1 MSGNGRRNRPASKW
15 VPPSSITSSNIKRRT
30 RRSGSGQ
37 QRGRCRDDF
46 HGHQVDDQRR
56 VPVPHDGRQKRRARR
71 AQRVGGF
78 QSESCII
85 IVVPTPT
92 LRWYKDDHEFVPK
105 SSSYEKRSA
114 RLVLANTSKE
124 SGRRTSKL
132 SDSRKGRSTL
142 SESSAGIRPG
152 LLTGRRYRSRKTDDP
167 SIPPSDLRVAEVTSC
182 SVTLQWAPPISTGG
196 TE

>member
-1 MSGNGRRNRPASKW
+1 MSGNGRRNRPASTA
-15 VPPSSITSSNIKRRT
+15 VLPSSITSSNIKRRT

-92 LRWYKDDHEFVPK
+92 LRWYKDDNEFVPK
-105 SSSYEKRSA
+105 SVNRLRTRRDRPVWCWPTLAKNLPDVTPAGQWTTAGNASA
-114 RLVLANTSKE
+114 LMGKPIPQWGVVNLPRPSKMAAFPV
-124 SGRRTSKL
+124 SK
-132 SDSRKGRSTL
+132 G
-142 SESSAGIRPG
+142 E
-152 LLTGRRYRSRKTDDP
+152 
-167 SIPPSDLRVAEVTSC
+167 
-182 SVTLQWAPPISTGG
+182 
-196 TE
+196 